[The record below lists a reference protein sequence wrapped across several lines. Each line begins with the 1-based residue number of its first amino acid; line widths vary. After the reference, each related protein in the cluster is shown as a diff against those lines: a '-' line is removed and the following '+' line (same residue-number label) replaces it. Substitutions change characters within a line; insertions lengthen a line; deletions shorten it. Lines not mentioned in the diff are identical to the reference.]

1 MCRMEPGVVVLFFLQ
16 FGSKKTLSEISTEA
30 DGFILKMAH
39 PTYEF
44 FFAWYLI
51 LQQNLEIKANTYKMQ
66 DKIKMK
72 PSASVKFSESVFFYS
87 QTTRK
92 TVQQHLVPSYTF
104 HLSIALRFRLV

>member
-1 MCRMEPGVVVLFFLQ
+1 MGAEMCRMEPGVVVLFFLQ

-72 PSASVKFSESVFFYS
+72 PSASVKISESVCLLPNCKKNS
-87 QTTRK
+87 TT
-92 TVQQHLVPSYTF
+92 TPG
-104 HLSIALRFRLV
+104 SILHISP